1 MTKTRVAVLDDY
13 QDVARNM
20 ADWNSLPNCEVT
32 FFHDSVQE
40 PEQQVARFK
49 DFDVICTMRQR
60 MPLPN
65 EVLARLPRLKMIA
78 ATGGAQQS
86 IDFNE
91 CTRRGIVVS
100 GTSGGSQTTVEIT
113 FGLLFAVARN
123 IPHEDRMLRL
133 GRWQTTTGGY
143 TLKDKTLL
151 IVGLGSIGS
160 EVARIARDGFKM
172 RVTAWG
178 VTLTPERA
186 AKAGV
191 TYLSREEAFS
201 SADFVSVHLKL
212 VPATR
217 GLINRT
223 DFARMKPT
231 ACIFNTS
238 RAPIIEREA
247 LLEALQQ
254 RKIGGAGLD
263 VHYHEPA
270 LPDDPFLKLDNV
282 VVTPHLGY
290 VTDERL
296 RSMHQQQVENI
307 GNFLS
312 GKPTKV
318 LNQEILEK
326 K

>member
-13 QDVARNM
+13 QDVARAM
-20 ADWNSLPNCEVT
+20 ADWNSLPDCEVI

-40 PEQQVARFK
+40 PDEQVARFK
-49 DFDVICTMRQR
+49 DFDILCTMRQR
-60 MPLPN
+60 IALPN
-65 EVLARLPRLKMIA
+65 EVLARLPRLRMIA

-91 CTRRGIVVS
+91 CTRRGLVVC

-113 FGLLFAVARN
+113 FGLLLAVARN
-123 IPHEDRMLRL
+123 IPHEDRMLRQ
-133 GRWQTTTGGY
+133 GRWQTTTGHV
-143 TLKDKTLL
+143 LQDKMLL
-151 IVGLGSIGS
+151 IVGLGNIGI

-172 RVTAWG
+172 KVGAWG
-178 VTLTPERA
+178 LTLTPERA

-191 TYLSREEAFS
+191 TYLSREEAFAN
-201 SADFVSVHLKL
+201 ADFVSVHLKL

-217 GLINRT
+217 GLINRS

-231 ACIFNTS
+231 SAILNTS
-238 RAPIIEREA
+238 RAPVIEREA

-263 VHYHEPA
+263 VHYREPA
-270 LPDDPFLKLDNV
+270 LPDDPFMKLDNV

-290 VTDERL
+290 VTEERL

-307 GNFLS
+307 RSFLA
-312 GKPTKV
+312 GEPTKV
-318 LNQEILEK
+318 LNKEVLAK

>member
-1 MTKTRVAVLDDY
+1 
-13 QDVARNM
+13 M

-40 PEQQVARFK
+40 PEAQVARFK
-49 DFDVICTMRQR
+49 DFDILCTMRQR
-60 MPLPN
+60 MALPN
-65 EVLARLPRLKMIA
+65 EVLARLPGLKMIA

-86 IDFNE
+86 IDFDE

-113 FGLLFAVARN
+113 FGLLLAVARN
-123 IPHEDRMLRL
+123 IPLEDRMLRQ
-133 GRWQTTTGGY
+133 GRWQTTTGGQ
-143 TLKDKTLL
+143 TLRDKTLL
-151 IVGLGSIGS
+151 IVGLGNIGT

-172 RVTAWG
+172 RVNAWG
-178 VTLTPERA
+178 QTLTPERA

-191 TYLSREEAFS
+191 DYLSREEAFS

-217 GLINRT
+217 GLINRS

-231 ACIFNTS
+231 AAIINTS
-238 RAPIIEREA
+238 RAPVIEREA

-263 VHYHEPA
+263 VHYREPA
-270 LPDDPFLKLDNV
+270 LPDDPFLKLDNIV
-282 VVTPHLGY
+282 ITPHLGY

-296 RSMHQQQVENI
+296 RNMHKQQVENI
-307 GNFLS
+307 RDFLA
-312 GKPTKV
+312 GKPAKV
-318 LNQEILEK
+318 LNKEVLEK